1 MVTKQVL
8 GVRSPKENKGTF
20 DKKDPFYG
28 DINVKRETLVGTVVK
43 KDANRSATIE
53 WRRAVFVQ
61 KYERQEKRKSKVR
74 VHNPA
79 SIDAQVGDRVL
90 VARTRPL
97 SKTKHH
103 VILKVL
109 ANDDGLVTE
118 SKV

>member
-1 MVTKQVL
+1 MVKKQVL
-8 GVRSPKENKGTF
+8 GVNAPKENKGTY

-28 DINVKRETLVGTVVK
+28 ATNVKAETLVGTVVK
-43 KDANRSATIE
+43 KDAHRSATIE
-53 WRRAVFVQ
+53 WRRAVFVP
-61 KYERQEKRKSKVR
+61 KYERQEQRKSRIR

-79 SIDAQVGDRVL
+79 SVDAKVGDRVL

-109 ANDDGLVTE
+109 SADVE
-118 SKV
+118 STTGKKE